1 MNNLKKKN
9 FAEKCFIKLY
19 IQCWLTTGKTIEGK
33 ARNVAIIA
41 SRFNLEERIY
51 TYRQSGLMRAEKI
64 WWNGINGIHKKLALK
79 ISGLKWRP
87 QNGRESKYRMER
99 IMA

>member
-1 MNNLKKKN
+1 
-9 FAEKCFIKLY
+9 
-19 IQCWLTTGKTIEGK
+19 
-33 ARNVAIIA
+33 
-41 SRFNLEERIY
+41 
-51 TYRQSGLMRAEKI
+51 MRAEKI

-99 IMA
+99 IVANILNGYVDLQTHRGAKFILEHEMMER

>member
-1 MNNLKKKN
+1 
-9 FAEKCFIKLY
+9 
-19 IQCWLTTGKTIEGK
+19 
-33 ARNVAIIA
+33 
-41 SRFNLEERIY
+41 
-51 TYRQSGLMRAEKI
+51 MRAEKI

-99 IMA
+99 IVA